1 MRKSQGFVQGK
12 HLCSL
17 FWCRSSNSIGQNLKQ
32 KKEHTLCKYDVNKHF
47 ITFCI
52 QSAACTLMISIEET
66 LSYRKTCVT
75 GFVTMT
81 CFNPA
86 FSVPKKKKPSLLTL
100 MLLILSWRKPV
111 SVVQSLSLLHYVV
124 LWNGWNTDIK
134 KTHPVPSWSRCRFLG
149 CVSSRRCKPP
159 EAFSESLK
167 VSLEVSPDRRRSQD
181 HTPRLY
187 FFFK

>member
-86 FSVPKKKKPSLLTL
+86 FSVPKKEEAITVNVNVTDTILT
-100 MLLILSWRKPV
+100 KACQCC
-111 SVVQSLSLLHYVV
+111 SVIIAVTL
-124 LWNGWNTDIK
+124 
-134 KTHPVPSWSRCRFLG
+134 C
-149 CVSSRRCKPP
+149 CVMKWM
-159 EAFSESLK
+159 K
-167 VSLEVSPDRRRSQD
+167 
-181 HTPRLY
+181 Y
-187 FFFK
+187 